1 MSADLSREGSVA
13 GSRPGSASTSRPAS
27 PTPRT
32 PAVESP
38 RLAKTDLDW
47 STLIAANAARRAK
60 PPSRLAETMSSHEA
74 TPESSRRTTPQE
86 NAAPKPASLP
96 YPEDTSLMG
105 GTILM
110 PEEHEH
116 AYMPGKKASLAPNA
130 YDYQHSARSASPAPS
145 NSSHASVRSAQRPS
159 IIRGYSAS
167 NASTI
172 EPRKAAESRPRLA
185 EMKRQESF
193 ATASETKKE
202 LQALMKK
209 GLPPCTRPEPTAGY
223 DDWYTV
229 TGSTDID
236 FCPDCIDTLF
246 ERTVFRSQFRRS
258 LPRNLNQKV
267 QCAFGSP
274 WIRLAWLLTLQ
285 QQRTDLG
292 LLKDVAEIESTT
304 EPCPGSVE
312 SVQSW
317 YGLRDPDGLFVRD
330 FHVCFGDVRKVERL
344 LPSLSGTFVK
354 LPHRAS
360 YEKRICAIRT
370 DSNRFS
376 AYLDALV
383 STHEKSVASRKGA
396 DPMPLIDLVERKTRL
411 RECTRDNMLIGSL
424 WHFSAEVPSLTICE
438 DCFESVVEPEIKK
451 GSSVAKKF
459 NRTVQP
465 VYGEGIG
472 SSCQLY
478 SRRMRKAFQRAVEV
492 NDFKYLTR
500 KSKERREAELW
511 LQDKYKDVMRRAKRL
526 SLESEISADD
536 ERRLNLQRSG

>member
-1 MSADLSREGSVA
+1 
-13 GSRPGSASTSRPAS
+13 
-27 PTPRT
+27 
-32 PAVESP
+32 
-38 RLAKTDLDW
+38 
-47 STLIAANAARRAK
+47 
-60 PPSRLAETMSSHEA
+60 
-74 TPESSRRTTPQE
+74 
-86 NAAPKPASLP
+86 
-96 YPEDTSLMG
+96 
-105 GTILM
+105 
-110 PEEHEH
+110 
-116 AYMPGKKASLAPNA
+116 
-130 YDYQHSARSASPAPS
+130 
-145 NSSHASVRSAQRPS
+145 
-159 IIRGYSAS
+159 
-167 NASTI
+167 
-172 EPRKAAESRPRLA
+172 
-185 EMKRQESF
+185 MKRQESF

-209 GLPPCTRPEPTAGY
+209 GLPPCTRPEPIAGH

-229 TGSTDID
+229 IGSSDID

-274 WIRLAWLLTLQ
+274 WIRLAWLLTLRQ
-285 QQRTDLG
+285 HRTDLG

-330 FHVCFGDVRKVERL
+330 FHICFGDVRKIERL
-344 LPSLSGTFVK
+344 LPSLSGIFVK

-360 YEKRICAIRT
+360 CEKRICAIRT

-376 AYLDALV
+376 TYLDALV
-383 STHEKSVASRKGA
+383 STHEKAITSRKGA
-396 DPMPLIDLVERKTRL
+396 DPMPLIDLIERRTRL
-411 RECTRDNMLIGSL
+411 QECTRDNMLIGSL
-424 WHFSAEVPSLTICE
+424 WHFSPEIPSLTICE
-438 DCFESVVEPEIKK
+438 DCFESVVEPEIKR

-465 VYGEGIG
+465 VYGEEIG

-478 SRRMRKAFQRAVEV
+478 SRRMRKAFQRAVED
-492 NDFKYLTR
+492 NDFKYLAR

-511 LQDKYKDVMRRAKRL
+511 LQEKYKDVVTRAKRL
-526 SLESEISADD
+526 SLEGDVSADD
-536 ERRLNLQRSG
+536 ERRLNRDLEKISTEWKDRWE